1 MIGVIVRLMKI
12 VGVVLPG
19 RPAAMPQAVMLEH
32 IRANVPQE
40 VVRVLMKKPPLVL
53 PVLLVMGKVAALVKL
68 AQEKHVLK

>member
-19 RPAAMPQAVMLEH
+19 RPAAMPQAVMLEL
-32 IRANVPQE
+32 ISINVLQE
-40 VVRVLMKKPPLVL
+40 IVLVLIKKTAVVL